1 MYKKIKRREI
11 MNTIKI
17 DKYFKGM
24 VANRG
29 LSGIETENTIFAF
42 LAASNRSYYGISCD
56 LNLSKDNEIIVTFDD
71 TLLRL
76 GLLNLYIPSFTY
88 DELKKFSLVDRKTS
102 NLDANIFIPRLRD
115 FLSICK
121 AYRKIAFL
129 NLGDTIKTDSIDRII
144 NQIED
149 LYDMKNV
156 YFVSKIKKQ
165 LLYIDKKVEHQNI
178 FLDTDKVNEDSFDF
192 CKTHGFN
199 MNVKYKQVTKE
210 VVKEMHLVGLKVSTG
225 VVNDKEIA
233 EKLIKHDVDF
243 VFTDILE

>member
-1 MYKKIKRREI
+1 

-56 LNLSKDNEIIVTFDD
+56 LSVSKDNKIIVTYDD

-88 DELKKFSLVDRKTS
+88 EELRKFSLVDRKTA
-102 NLDANIFIPRLRD
+102 NLDTNLFIPKLTD
-115 FLSICK
+115 YLSICK

-129 NLGDTIKTDSIDRII
+129 NIQNPMKSDQLDATVQEVEDYYDLNKTIFLSDNRKTLVHL
-144 NQIED
+144 N
-149 LYDMKNV
+149 
-156 YFVSKIKKQ
+156 
-165 LLYIDKKVEHQNI
+165 KKVENNNI
-178 FLDTDKVNEDSFDF
+178 FLCVDKTTDDVFDF
-192 CKTHGFN
+192 CKNHGFN
-199 MNVKYKQVTKE
+199 VHVNYHHVTKDF
-210 VVKEMHLVGLKVSTG
+210 VKNMHLIGLKVSTG
-225 VVNDKEIA
+225 VVNEKDVA
-233 EKLIKHDVDF
+233 EKLIKYDVDF

>member
-1 MYKKIKRREI
+1 

-42 LAASNRSYYGISCD
+42 LAASNRSYHGISCD
-56 LNLSKDNEIIVTFDD
+56 LNVSRDSKIILTYDD

-102 NLDANIFIPRLRD
+102 NLDSNLFIPKLSD
-115 FLSICK
+115 FLSVCK
-121 AYRKIAFL
+121 AYRKTAFL
-129 NLGDTIKTDSIDRII
+129 NLITGLKTDNLDKIVEEANDF
-144 NQIED
+144 
-149 LYDMKNV
+149 YDIKKTM
-156 YFVSKIKKQ
+156 FVSSNKKH
-165 LLYIDKKVEHQNI
+165 LIYLTKKVDRNHL
-178 FLDTDKVNEDSFDF
+178 FLDVEKTSEEVFDF
-192 CKTHGFN
+192 CKNNGFN
-199 MNVKYKQVTKE
+199 ANISYNNVSKE
-210 VVKEMHLVGLKVSTG
+210 FVKRMHLIGLKVSTG
-225 VVNDKEIA
+225 VVNDKDVA
-233 EKLIKHDVDF
+233 EKLIKHDVDY

>member
-1 MYKKIKRREI
+1 

-56 LNLSKDNEIIVTFDD
+56 LSVSKDNKIIVTFDD

-88 DELKKFSLVDRKTS
+88 DELRKFSLVDRKTANLDS
-102 NLDANIFIPRLRD
+102 NLFIPKLTD
-115 FLSICK
+115 YLSICK
-121 AYRKIAFL
+121 SYRKIAFL
-129 NLGDTIKTDSIDRII
+129 NVQNGLKNEQLDMAIQEVEDHYELGKTIFLSDNKKHLLHI
-144 NQIED
+144 N
-149 LYDMKNV
+149 
-156 YFVSKIKKQ
+156 
-165 LLYIDKKVEHQNI
+165 KKVDNNNI
-178 FLDTDKVNEDSFDF
+178 FLSVDKTNEDVFDF
-192 CKTHGFN
+192 CKNHGFN
-199 MNVKYKQVTKE
+199 AHVNYHHLNKDFVKN
-210 VVKEMHLVGLKVSTG
+210 MHLIGLKVSTG
-225 VVNDKEIA
+225 VVNEKDVA

>member
-1 MYKKIKRREI
+1 

-42 LAASNRSYYGISCD
+42 LAASNRSYHGISCD
-56 LNLSKDNEIIVTFDD
+56 LSVSKDNTIIVTFDD

-88 DELKKFSLVDRKTS
+88 DELKKFSLVDRKTANLDS
-102 NLDANIFIPRLRD
+102 NLFIPKLSD
-115 FLSICK
+115 YLSICK
-121 AYRKIAFL
+121 AYRKIAFVNIQNGLKNEQLDSTIQEVEDYYDLSKTVFLSSNRKLLLHL
-129 NLGDTIKTDSIDRII
+129 N
-144 NQIED
+144 
-149 LYDMKNV
+149 
-156 YFVSKIKKQ
+156 
-165 LLYIDKKVEHQNI
+165 KKVNNSNI
-178 FLDTDKVNEDSFDF
+178 FLSVERTNEDVFDF
-192 CKTHGFN
+192 CKNHGFN
-199 MNVKYKQVTKE
+199 VHVNYHHVTKDF
-210 VVKEMHLVGLKVSTG
+210 VKNMHLIGLKVSTG
-225 VVNDKEIA
+225 VVNDKEVA